1 MHWDVV
7 EVQPAGNRTLKVRF
21 SDGLTGT
28 IRLDPSYCNG
38 VFGPLL
44 DDKLLEQATVQHGA
58 VTWPNG
64 LDLAPDTMYKEIR
77 QSQIKHYEVGQS
89 DAAANAVGMGMV
101 VVR

>member
-1 MHWDVV
+1 MGYRSYQAGRFGRTLGSDKTALALLGKRLAKEAIMHWDVV

-44 DDKLLEQATVQHGA
+44 DDKLLEQATVQYGVVA
-58 VTWPNG
+58 KWFG
-64 LDLAPDTMYKEIR
+64 FGAPD
-77 QSQIKHYEVGQS
+77 
-89 DAAANAVGMGMV
+89 
-101 VVR
+101 